1 MTSLERRTG
10 RVPSEGSR
18 RGFWHLRSSSR
29 RSSGSPK
36 RRGLAVA
43 AVLSGVAILAAAC
56 SSSTTPSKSK
66 PSPSTTKAPILL
78 GMITPLTGAYQP
90 LGINDRKGA
99 ELAVSEINA
108 AGGID
113 GRQIKLIVENDNTT
127 PSQAV
132 TDLKSLVGQGVVAV
146 VGSSYSNDS
155 LAAEPIAERDH
166 VPYVSTAASVAQV
179 EPVRKYV
186 FMSPPTTVNVGKRL
200 LEYFQYKGW
209 KRVAIAYESDSA
221 FALSG
226 FHVQEQLAS
235 KYGVTIV
242 TAQPFTNS
250 TTNFSTIF
258 THVQQAHAQALMVW
272 GTAAPPV
279 IMTKQ
284 FAAAHI
290 GIPLVMSHAE
300 ATYLYANPV
309 GAAGNGVIVASAAA
323 VVEPYLPASPL
334 KTVAAKMVSDFEAK
348 YHVYPPQFAFD
359 AYDAVELIAAAAK
372 KDGATRAGID
382 KGLQN
387 MSLLLPEG
395 DYRMSPTNH
404 SGLHASDISVDRIEN
419 SNFTITAWAKK
430 EFEKTFG

>member
-1 MTSLERRTG
+1 MSMESSRIRGLLTKTPASSA
-10 RVPSEGSR
+10 SEGVLKH
-18 RGFWHLRSSSR
+18 RGRGRAGMAALVALSS
-29 RSSGSPK
+29 
-36 RRGLAVA
+36 VA
-43 AVLSGVAILAAAC
+43 LLAAAC
-56 SSSTTPSKSK
+56 SSSSK
-66 PSPSTTKAPILL
+66 PAAAKPSSTKAPIKI

-113 GRQIKLIVENDNTT
+113 GRKIDLIVENDNTT

-166 VPYVSTAASVAQV
+166 VPYVSTAASVKQV
-179 EPVRKYV
+179 EPPRKYV

-200 LEYFQYKGW
+200 LEYFAYKGW
-209 KRVAIAYESDSA
+209 KNIAIAYESDSA

-226 FHVQEQLAS
+226 YHVQEQLAS
-235 KYGVTIV
+235 KYGISIV
-242 TAQPFTNS
+242 TAQPFTSS

-258 THVQQAHAQALMVW
+258 THVAQSHAQALMVW

-279 IMTKQ
+279 IMTKA
-284 FAAAHI
+284 FAGLHL

-300 ATYLYANPV
+300 ATYLYADPV

-334 KTVAAKMVSDFEAK
+334 KDVAKKMVDDFEAT

-359 AYDAVELIAAAAK
+359 AYDAVELIAAAIK
-372 KDGATRAGID
+372 KDGATPSGIAQ
-382 KGLQN
+382 GLSH
-387 MSLLLPEG
+387 MTLLLPEG
-395 DYRMSPTNH
+395 DYHMTPSDH
-404 SGLHASDISVDRIEN
+404 SGLHARDISVDRLEN
-419 SNFTITAWAKK
+419 TKFTITSWAKQ
-430 EFEKTFG
+430 EFQKTFG

>member
-1 MTSLERRTG
+1 M
-10 RVPSEGSR
+10 
-18 RGFWHLRSSSR
+18 
-29 RSSGSPK
+29 
-36 RRGLAVA
+36 
-43 AVLSGVAILAAAC
+43 LAAAC
-56 SSSTTPSKSK
+56 SSSTSTSSAVPSSKKS
-66 PSPSTTKAPILL
+66 PILL

-113 GRQIKLIVENDNTT
+113 GRKIDLVVENDDTT

-132 TDLKSLVGQGVVAV
+132 TDLTGLVGQGAVAV
-146 VGSSYSNDS
+146 VGSSFSNDS
-155 LAAEPIAERDH
+155 LAAEPIAERDR

-179 EPVRKYV
+179 QPVRKYV
-186 FMSPPTTVNVGKRL
+186 FMSPPTTVNVGERL
-200 LEYFQYKGW
+200 LEYFQHKGW
-209 KRVAIAYESDSA
+209 THIAVAYESDSA

-226 FHVQEQLAS
+226 YHVQQQLAS
-235 KYGVTIV
+235 KYGITFV
-242 TAQPFTNS
+242 TAQPFTSS

-258 THVQQAHAQALMVW
+258 THVQQSHAQALMVW

-279 IMTKQ
+279 IMTKA
-284 FAAAHI
+284 FAAANV

-300 ATYLYANPV
+300 ATYLYADPV

-334 KTVAAKMVSDFEAK
+334 KTVASKMVKDFQAT

-372 KDGATRAGID
+372 KDGATRAGITD
-382 KGLQN
+382 GLQN
-387 MSLLLPEG
+387 MHLLLPEG
-395 DYRMSPTNH
+395 DYHMSPTDH
-404 SGLHASDISVDRIEN
+404 SGLHPSDISVDRIEN
-419 SNFTITAWAKK
+419 STFTITAWAKQQ
-430 EFEKTFG
+430 FQKTFG